1 MPGASN
7 SRERTSPRR
16 RLSRPEVTRDRRVET
31 GQWETLPE
39 RLAATDWGLG
49 ITVAVSC
56 SLVYLL
62 LRPPLFDYDGYMYR
76 LWAIAPGAWYN
87 ANPHHVLW
95 NAVQMVFANVAGGVG
110 PPATAAFQVVGIV
123 VGCVALFFFFV
134 LLRHAVGNRSFAF
147 AATILLAFSPA
158 FWWVTLQN
166 HPYPLASLF
175 LVLYFLC
182 WSSGDHSLPG
192 VWRLA
197 AAAIC
202 LVLSACFH
210 QAVAL
215 LIAPAAIVLSNYG
228 KDALPRRLARSLL
241 WSAIVSIGLLAI
253 YILFWRTI
261 DANDSL
267 VRWSTSYAEDLHPPQ
282 IFHIGLPAVFARAI
296 AGWSGSLIQTSQF
309 KQYLAD
315 NLPKSE
321 VLTLYGTLGLLI
333 VAAMLVFLLRTD
345 TRRCLSSLTRST
357 PLFLLAALSTL
368 TWWGFAFSWE
378 GATEHYWVLGTLPAL
393 LCLGLILKELGWP
406 RLDVFLI
413 AVALVSA
420 WNVYANHSSDLEAS
434 VSVPEPALRAI
445 DKHLSGHDVFIVL
458 SGAAHGGSDYGL
470 LLDILKMSPPSPAIS
485 IADDIIATADPD
497 RTWQSVLK
505 GRIDSTLHAGGK
517 VYVAAH
523 LFAPGEYEDLSSD
536 NDPFAEQTNP
546 QFRAI
551 DSNQLYGQVTGL
563 LAAYSMKP
571 SDLQIVNDRYFVL
584 QSDHR

>member
-1 MPGASN
+1 MEQCETRPG
-7 SRERTSPRR
+7 RFR
-16 RLSRPEVTRDRRVET
+16 
-31 GQWETLPE
+31 
-39 RLAATDWGLG
+39 AAYWGLG
-49 ITVAVSC
+49 VTIAVGY

-76 LWAIAPGAWYN
+76 LWALAPGAWYN

-95 NAVQMVFANVAGGVG
+95 NAVQMAFANVAGGVG
-110 PPATAAFQVVGIV
+110 PPTTAAFQVAGIV
-123 VGCVALFFFFV
+123 VGCLALFFFFV
-134 LLRHAVGNRSFAF
+134 LLLHTVGSRRYAI
-147 AATILLAFSPA
+147 AATMLLAFSPA
-158 FWWVTLQN
+158 FWLVTLQN

-192 VWRLA
+192 KWGLG

-215 LIAPAAIVLSNYG
+215 LIAPAAIVLAHYG
-228 KDALPRRLARSLL
+228 KDALPMRLARSLL
-241 WSAIVSIGLLAI
+241 WSASVSIGILAI
-253 YILFWRTI
+253 YVLFWRTI
-261 DANDSL
+261 DPNESL
-267 VRWSTSYAEDLHPPQ
+267 IRWSASYAEDLHPPQ
-282 IFHIGLPAVFARAI
+282 IFQLGLPAVFARAI
-296 AGWSGSLIQTSQF
+296 AGCSGSLIQTSQF

-321 VLTLYGTLGLLI
+321 VLTLYGVLGLLVVAI
-333 VAAMLVFLLRTD
+333 VFVFLFRTD

-357 PLFLLAALSTL
+357 PLFVLATLSTL
-368 TWWGFAFSWE
+368 MWWGFAFSWE

-393 LCLGLILKELGWP
+393 LCLGLIMKELGWP
-406 RLDVFLI
+406 RLDLFLI
-413 AVALVSA
+413 TVVLVSG
-420 WNVYANHSSDLEAS
+420 WNVYANHSFDLEAS

-445 DKHLSGHDVFIVL
+445 DRHLSGHDVFIVL
-458 SGAAHGGSDYGL
+458 SGAAHGGADYGL
-470 LLDILKMSPPSPAIS
+470 LLDILKTSQPSPAIS
-485 IADDIIATADPD
+485 IADDMIATPHPNT
-497 RTWQSVLK
+497 TWQSVLK

-571 SDLQIVNDRYFVL
+571 SDFQIVNDRYFVL